1 MMNSRIAKL
10 QEELKKTPRTQQ
22 ELRYKG
28 ERKFFPVHK
37 LRIDLLSFN
46 SHNGRIGSYV
56 KSYQRQHGEISE
68 ESKQLLIQEFLWQS
82 SEARNKGTLA
92 DLKSKGQQ
100 LPGIITQDGVIID
113 GNRRAMLLNRIAGAA
128 NEPDAYF
135 DAIVLP
141 DALEGNE
148 REILRLETEYQ
159 MGSDEKVGYG
169 AIEKYLKC
177 RQMLGVGFSTAEI
190 AGLMSVKETE
200 IKDNLGI
207 MDLMDEYLNY
217 IECKEIYTRLNK
229 TEDLFINLY
238 KALKTWKKGPGK
250 LKWQPKAA
258 DLEDFKQI
266 AFDWIRYVYNNP
278 KKGVDVEM
286 NAKQIRAD
294 MISNSSKSI
303 FANKEIWNTFKSN
316 HFQAFDNFEELSL
329 DDALERAEEHVT
341 LDGVAKQ
348 RDRDFA
354 KRMHADFQKNW
365 NIQVDRR
372 DNELNR
378 QQPLMIL
385 KQIKNKLDS
394 LAEVDFAGKPDLV
407 ELKAVSDAVRKQAED
422 LRNVIRDSE

>member
-1 MMNSRIAKL
+1 MNSRITKL
-10 QEELKKTPRTQQ
+10 QQELAKTPRTNQ

-28 ERKFFPVHK
+28 ERKFFPVYR
-37 LRIDLLSFN
+37 LRIDLLAFN

-68 ESKQLLIQEFLWQS
+68 ESKQKLIQEFLWQS

-100 LPGIITQDGVIID
+100 LAGIITQDGVIID
-113 GNRRAMLLNRIAGAA
+113 GNRRAMLLNRLAA
-128 NEPDAYF
+128 ASNDPDAYF

-177 RQMLGVGFSTAEI
+177 RQMVGVGFSTAEI

-200 IKDNLGI
+200 IKENLGI
-207 MDLMDEYLNY
+207 MDLMDEYLRF
-217 IECKEIYTRLNK
+217 IECDEIYTRLNK
-229 TEDLFINLY
+229 TEDLFINLD
-238 KALKTWKKGPGK
+238 KALKTWQKGPGK
-250 LKWQPKAA
+250 LKWVPKAA
-258 DLEDFKQI
+258 DLEDFKLI

-278 KKGVDVEM
+278 KKGVDIEM

-294 MISNSSKSI
+294 MIKNSSKSI
-303 FANKEIWNTFKSN
+303 FASKEIWNTFKDN
-316 HFQAFDNFEELSL
+316 HFKAIDSFEEPSL
-329 DDALERAEEHVT
+329 DVALERADEDAT
-341 LDGVAKQ
+341 MDSVAKQ

-354 KRMHADFQKNW
+354 KKMHADFQKNW
-365 NIQVDRR
+365 KIQLDRR

-378 QQPLMIL
+378 HKPLDIL
-385 KQIKNKLDS
+385 NQIKNKLDS
-394 LAEVDFAGKPDLV
+394 LSEVDFAGKPDLD
-407 ELKAVSDAVRKQAED
+407 ELRAVSDTVRKQAEEI
-422 LRNVIRDSE
+422 RNAIRDSV

>member
-1 MMNSRIAKL
+1 MNTRIKKL
-10 QEELKKTPRTQQ
+10 QEELAKPPRTRQ

-37 LRIDLLSFN
+37 LRIDLLAFN

-56 KSYQRQHGEISE
+56 KSYERQHGAISE
-68 ESKQLLIQEFLWQS
+68 ESKQKLIQEFLWQS

-92 DLKSKGQQ
+92 DLDSKGQQ

-113 GNRRAMLLNRIAGAA
+113 GNRRAMLLNRLAKAS

-177 RQMLGVGFSTAEI
+177 RQMVGVGFSTAEI

-207 MDLMDEYLNY
+207 MDLMDEYLKF
-217 IECKEIYTRLNK
+217 IECEEIYTRLNK

-250 LKWQPKAA
+250 LKWVPTAA
-258 DLEDFKQI
+258 DLEDFKLV

-278 KKGVDVEM
+278 KQGIDVEL
-286 NAKQIRAD
+286 NAKHIRAD

-303 FANKEIWNTFKSN
+303 FANKEIWNTFKNN
-316 HFQAFDNFEELSL
+316 HFKAVDSFEEPSL
-329 DDALERAEEHVT
+329 DAALERADEHAT
-341 LDGVAKQ
+341 LDSVAKQ

-354 KRMHADFQKNW
+354 KNMHADFQKNW

-372 DNELNR
+372 DNELSR
-378 QQPLMIL
+378 QQPLVIL
-385 KQIKNKLDS
+385 KKIKNGLDS
-394 LAEVDFAGKPDLV
+394 LGEVDFSGKPDLD
-407 ELKAVSDAVRKQAED
+407 ELRLISDAVRKQAEEI
-422 LRNVIRDSE
+422 RNAIRDSV